1 MTAQRWVES
10 ANAGRPANPVR
21 ASAEGFFTMETTIE
35 TVAFILDGDF
45 VRRVVH
51 GLVGRPPTPGQIET
65 FCRSAITSDEMIKGA
80 AYYDCP
86 PFEESRPLPISG
98 APYSFKTQPTYW
110 KAFKFQEA
118 LLKNNFF
125 SYRLG
130 KLSFEGWRLKRD
142 AMKELTVRP
151 RPLSDDDF
159 EPILV
164 QRQVEMMIGLDIA
177 KLSNTKFV
185 SRLILITS
193 DSDLIPAI
201 RLARANGTKVTIVT
215 GNRKIIRKSLIKACD
230 EHRDVPQLP
239 FAAIP

>member
-1 MTAQRWVES
+1 
-10 ANAGRPANPVR
+10 
-21 ASAEGFFTMETTIE
+21 MEKNIE

-45 VRRVVH
+45 TRRVVRD
-51 GLVGRPPTPGQIET
+51 LVGCHPTPAQIEA
-65 FCRSAITSDEMIKGA
+65 FCKSAITANEMIKGA

-86 PFEESRPLPISG
+86 PFEETRPLPLSG
-98 APYSFKTQPTYW
+98 APYSFKNQPTYW

-130 KLSFEGWRLKRD
+130 KLSFDGWRLMRVATKKP
-142 AMKELTVRP
+142 AAGP
-151 RPLSDDDF
+151 RLLSDNDF

-164 QRQVEMMIGLDIA
+164 QNQVDMMIGLDIA
-177 KLSNTKFV
+177 KLSNTRFV

-201 RLARANGTKVTIVT
+201 RLARANGTKVTIIT
-215 GNRKIIRKSLIKACD
+215 GSRKLVKKRLIRACD
-230 EHRDVPQLP
+230 EHRDVSRPGLFP
-239 FAAIP
+239 P